1 MECKSPEIVLNSTT
15 AVRKILLYADHTSV
29 TLHATR
35 HSTGSVCVPLA
46 AVQGR
51 VSSVP
56 TRIVRLNSLTAVPLQ
71 SFPIT
76 RSPPCPQQ
84 INCRLWRYCTYWAG
98 AAASTSVAVPQP
110 SCCCCAVVRAAQLLL
125 YTAVLFT
132 AVCSVYSLCS
142 SGCVCTA
149 AQQHSAKCFRCTG
162 YLRTRYLARVIVIS
176 LHLS

>member
-15 AVRKILLYADHTSV
+15 AVRKLLLYADHTSV

-35 HSTGSVCVPLA
+35 HSTGSICVPLA
-46 AVQGR
+46 AVQER

-56 TRIVRLNSLTAVPLQ
+56 TRIVRLNSLTAVPLL
-71 SFPIT
+71 SFLNPIPALPAT
-76 RSPPCPQQ
+76 NSLQILAALHILGRGSCFDDISSGSITILLLLRS
-84 INCRLWRYCTYWAG
+84 CT
-98 AAASTSVAVPQP
+98 
-110 SCCCCAVVRAAQLLL
+110 AAQLLL

-149 AQQHSAKCFRCTG
+149 AQQHSASP
-162 YLRTRYLARVIVIS
+162 A
-176 LHLS
+176 